1 MFHVTIYRQGTNH
14 SKFLSQ
20 LVHEMVLLNTI
31 RQGMNQTGHES
42 VKVPESACVH
52 EMVLLNAM

>member
-31 RQGMNQTGHES
+31 RQGMNQSKFLSQH
-42 VKVPESACVH
+42 VY
-52 EMVLLNAM
+52 MRWFY